1 MGIITIKYAGN
12 SKGKVTFISKLMAE
26 DARNGTRICGF
37 RVLTN
42 FGIAEKLDPYPEKP
56 AE

>member
-26 DARNGTRICGF
+26 DARIGTLISGS
-37 RVLTN
+37 RVLTD
-42 FGIAEKLDPYPEKP
+42 FGIAEKLDSYQEKP